1 MILDPAS
8 ATPLYVQM
16 MELLKRQI
24 ITEERAPGERLPTE
38 AELAKQFGVSIITVR
53 SAVGGLC
60 NQGLVERK
68 QGKGTFVKKLKHT
81 WDTRRLDGFSDS
93 CLRQGVQPGGRMLE
107 NRQVELSNRIAASLS
122 QPAGSQ
128 GIYISRLRFADEVPV
143 AIEKNYFPM
152 RYALLLRQ
160 RFDNNS
166 LFQYLREQEGVSV
179 ARADKQI
186 ELCRAA
192 AEETLL
198 LQVET
203 GVPLLFVRSTTY
215 TRTGEPLYVGTQI
228 INGDRFALQLTQ
240 YADG

>member
-1 MILDPAS
+1 M
-8 ATPLYVQM
+8 
-16 MELLKRQI
+16 
-24 ITEERAPGERLPTE
+24 
-38 AELAKQFGVSIITVR
+38 
-53 SAVGGLC
+53 
-60 NQGLVERK
+60 
-68 QGKGTFVKKLKHT
+68 
-81 WDTRRLDGFSDS
+81 
-93 CLRQGVQPGGRMLE
+93 
-107 NRQVELSNRIAASLS
+107 IAASLS

-203 GVPLLFVRSTTY
+203 GVPLHSLSLFVRSTTY